1 MAPLPVFNKDPFSSA
16 LAIMAFPDDH
26 QKAYLC
32 SCWIIVQG
40 MADVLI
46 KHQPEAAAA
55 HIASK
60 SAEFA
65 QFFSEWHRRQRE
77 GVFVG
82 TLVTTMVSL
91 IKQDPSV
98 ASWENAMNILID
110 NWDEA
115 KLSRSRLQTLRGQY
129 ASVQHILASFAD
141 SRSIHQTPSFSTKL
155 FFTKAMRIHTIL
167 SPVGTDSAVL
177 RNRMS
182 LSSLLTRVSRHF
194 SKSLSPPI
202 SSLAPRARAGQGN
215 HRPKFLGLLIY
226 PANSPD
232 LPMDGEPLR

>member
-26 QKAYLC
+26 QTAYLC

-55 HIASK
+55 HIVSK

-65 QFFSEWHRRQRE
+65 QFFSEWHRRQQE

-91 IKQDPSV
+91 IKQDRSV

-115 KLSRSRLQTLRGQY
+115 KLSRSKLQTLRVKY
-129 ASVQHILASFAD
+129 DSVQHILASFAD
-141 SRSIHQTPSFSTKL
+141 SRSIHQTPSFSTEL
-155 FFTKAMRIHTIL
+155 FFTKAMRIHHIITGWNRFRGAPEQDVFELPFDPSISTFL
-167 SPVGTDSAVL
+167 EEPV
-177 RNRMS
+177 
-182 LSSLLTRVSRHF
+182 
-194 SKSLSPPI
+194 P
-202 SSLAPRARAGQGN
+202 
-215 HRPKFLGLLIY
+215 
-226 PANSPD
+226 PD
-232 LPMDGEPLR
+232 LFPRPARSGRPRKSPS

>member
-1 MAPLPVFNKDPFSSA
+1 MSPLPIFNKEPFSSA

-46 KHQPEAAAA
+46 KHQPEEAAA

-65 QFFSEWHRRQRE
+65 QFFSEWHRRQQE

-82 TLVTTMVSL
+82 TLVNTMVSL
-91 IKQDPSV
+91 IKQDSSV

-115 KLSRSRLQTLRGQY
+115 KLSRSKLQRLRFEY
-129 ASVQHILASFAD
+129 ASVQHILASFVD
-141 SRSIHQTPSFSTKL
+141 SRSIYQTPSFSTEL
-155 FFTKAMRIHTIL
+155 FFTKAMRIHHIITGWNRFRGAPEQDVLELPFDPKISTFL
-167 SPVGTDSAVL
+167 EEAV
-177 RNRMS
+177 
-182 LSSLLTRVSRHF
+182 
-194 SKSLSPPI
+194 PPD
-202 SSLAPRARAGQGN
+202 LFPHQARSG
-215 HRPKFLGLLIY
+215 RPKK
-226 PANSPD
+226 SPS
-232 LPMDGEPLR
+232 

>member
-1 MAPLPVFNKDPFSSA
+1 MAPLPVFNKDPLSSA

-65 QFFSEWHRRQRE
+65 QFFSEWHRRQQE

-91 IKQDPSV
+91 IKQDRSV

-115 KLSRSRLQTLRGQY
+115 KLSRSRLQSLRVEY

-141 SRSIHQTPSFSTKL
+141 SRSITKPHLSRPSYFSRK
-155 FFTKAMRIHTIL
+155 RCGYTIL

-182 LSSLLTRVSRHF
+182 LSSALIRVFRHF
-194 SKSLSPPI
+194 SKSLSPR
-202 SSLAPRARAGQGN
+202 SLPTPRA
-215 HRPKFLGLLIY
+215 LG
-226 PANSPD
+226 PAKEITVLSF
-232 LPMDGEPLR
+232 